1 MSAPLWFSNLVAY
14 WLQVAA
20 LVLAGSAMAAVS
32 RLAVPRMVH
41 AYWRGLLAACLLLP
55 LVQPWQAL
63 EMGKVT
69 LMGPTALDFAAPAAA
84 PRFAW
89 FPAAHWILVI
99 LIAGAI
105 LRFAWLALGL
115 AKLRRYRR
123 AALPFETLPDGIGE
137 IQSRLGFAPMFQL
150 SDEIHGP
157 VTFGLRRPTIL
168 LPARFAGMDAAHQ
181 RAIAAHELFHVARR
195 DWAFHVAEEGIL
207 ALFWFHPAVW
217 WVVNRIR
224 LSREQ
229 VVDQQ
234 VVELTGARKPY
245 LCALLEIATGASHH
259 KGLTAPAFLNESR
272 LAERIR
278 MLVKEEVM
286 SKRKMILALG
296 VLVAM
301 TLVAGL
307 ASVRAFPL
315 RAAAG
320 AVEETKTA
328 GNPPLKILKKIQPVY
343 PLEAKREGIQGIVTL
358 RVTVL
363 KDGSV
368 SNVEVSGGDPALV
381 KAATDAVGQWQF
393 APLDQA
399 SAVTKI
405 EINFSLEDVTKPVPT
420 YKPRPV
426 YTPEAKA
433 AKIQGTVVLR
443 ITVEPDGTVGEINVI
458 QSLDKGLD
466 QSAVDAVKNW
476 KFKPA
481 TKAGKPIAVKTA
493 IEIHFSLMK

>member
-1 MSAPLWFSNLVAY
+1 MNAPLWFSNLVAY

-20 LVLAGSAMAAVS
+20 LVLAGSTLAAVS
-32 RLAVPRMVH
+32 RLAVPRIVH

-55 LVQPWQAL
+55 LVQPWQRL

-69 LMGPTALDFAAPAAA
+69 LIGSTSLDFGAAAAA
-84 PRFAW
+84 PRLAL
-89 FPAAHWILVI
+89 FPAAKPILAV
-99 LIAGAI
+99 LIAGAV
-105 LRFAWLALGL
+105 LRFAWLAMGF
-115 AKLRRYRR
+115 AKLRHYRR
-123 AALPFETLPDGIGE
+123 TAHPFELLPHGIRE
-137 IQSRLGFAPMFQL
+137 IQTRFGFGSVFRL

-157 VTFGLRRPTIL
+157 VTFGLRKPTIL
-168 LPARFAGMDAAHQ
+168 LPTRFAGMDAVHQ

-195 DWAFHVAEEGIL
+195 DWAFHVAEEAIL

-245 LCALLEIATGASHH
+245 LCALLEIAASSGHL

-278 MLVKEEVM
+278 MLVKEDII
-286 SKRKMILALG
+286 SKRRTVFALG
-296 VLVAM
+296 GLVAL
-301 TLVAGL
+301 TLTAGL

-315 RAAAG
+315 RAPAA
-320 AVEETKTA
+320 AAEETKTA
-328 GNPPLKILKKIQPVY
+328 GDPPLKIVKKIQPVY
-343 PLEAKREGIQGIVTL
+343 PLEAKKAAIQGVVTL
-358 RVTVL
+358 SVTAL
-363 KDGSV
+363 QDGSV
-368 SNVEVSGGDPALV
+368 SKVDVIGGDPALEN
-381 KAATDAVGQWQF
+381 AAVDAVRQWQF
-393 APLDQA
+393 APLDVA

-405 EINFSLEDVTKPVPT
+405 EINFTLQDVSKPVPI
-420 YKPRPV
+420 YKPNPV

-433 AKIQGTVVLR
+433 AKIQGTVILR
-443 ITVEPDGTVGEINVI
+443 VTIEPDGKVGDVKII
-458 QSLDKGLD
+458 QGLDKGLD
-466 QSAVDAVKNW
+466 QEAADTVKTW

-493 IEIHFSLMK
+493 IEINFRLN